1 VIAAAVGND
10 FASAA
15 TTEIILSPPDRASG
29 YETLRDIECAWW
41 AVIGWVI
48 VAVEIC
54 HGFAG
59 QQ

>member
-1 VIAAAVGND
+1 MIAAAIGND

-15 TTEIILSPPDRASG
+15 TTEIILSSADRASG
-29 YETLRDIECAWW
+29 YETLRDIEWAWW

-48 VAVEIC
+48 AAVDIR